1 MPGALRMGLHKLLT
15 SLHLEAHSNA
25 RLMTQKEFI
34 IPMCFDGQED
44 LSLFRTDLPS
54 QDPSSQVRE
63 YIPLLGR
70 SVSIRTK
77 IQLDEAYK

>member
-1 MPGALRMGLHKLLT
+1 MGLHKLLI

-34 IPMCFDGQED
+34 IPMCLENKEDLNLFRSDLPQED
-44 LSLFRTDLPS
+44 PTTR
-54 QDPSSQVRE
+54 VKE